1 MRAYLVDP
9 RDTTWEVSQ
18 PVYRVY
24 FWEKQ
29 RDYED
34 SGWASEEWELQ
45 GADISEVMDWTE
57 ETAKGRLSVLYV
69 CVSHG
74 GELGLVRLSGIDPTE
89 VR

>member
-1 MRAYLVDP
+1 MRAYPIDP
-9 RDTTWEVSQ
+9 RDTGWEVSQ
-18 PVYRVY
+18 PAYRVY

-45 GADISEVMDWTE
+45 DADISEVLDWRKE
-57 ETAKGRLSVLYV
+57 KAKGRPSVLYA
-69 CVSHG
+69 CVKHG
-74 GELGLVRLSGIDPTE
+74 GELGLVRLSGTDPTE